1 MSKVIKSMQIDA
13 LKQTFKG
20 VKNMVLLSQG
30 KLGAIAENTLRLGL
44 RKKNIRLQMVK
55 NSLARK
61 VFGEMGLE
69 LKDVWAG
76 NTVVAWGGGES
87 IKDLSRELEA
97 AFKDQTKKDPKFGEK
112 LRVKSAVAEG
122 EQVTFE
128 QALKMPTR
136 LEAIGAVI
144 GMILS
149 PGSDLASIL
158 QSPGGQL
165 ASQIES
171 KTKEEEPVPAPAA
184 A

>member
-1 MSKVIKSMQIDA
+1 MSKVIKQMEMDA
-13 LKQTFKG
+13 LKKNFNG

-30 KLGAIAENTLRLGL
+30 KLGAIAENQLRLGL

-61 VFGEMGLE
+61 VFSEMGLE

-76 NTVVAWGGGES
+76 NTVIAWGGGES
-87 IKDLSRELEA
+87 VKDLSKELEA
-97 AFKDQTKKDPKFGEK
+97 AFRDQTKKDPKFGEK
-112 LRVKSAVAEG
+112 LKVKAAVAEG

-128 QALKMPTR
+128 AALKMPTR
-136 LEAIGAVI
+136 LEAIGEIV

-149 PGSDLASIL
+149 PGSAIAGCLTA
-158 QSPGGQL
+158 PGGAV

-171 KTKEEEPVPAPAA
+171 KSKEEAAPATA
-184 A
+184 